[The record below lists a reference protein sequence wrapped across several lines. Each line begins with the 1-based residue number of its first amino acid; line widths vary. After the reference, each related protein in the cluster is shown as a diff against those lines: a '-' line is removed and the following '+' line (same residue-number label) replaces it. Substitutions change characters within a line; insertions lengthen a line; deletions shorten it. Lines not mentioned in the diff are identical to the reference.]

1 MAQVKYW
8 RAINDALAEE
18 MERDGSVVVIG
29 EDVGEPGGTY
39 VATKGL
45 FDRFGAQRVR
55 DTPISEGLL
64 VGMATGAAMTGLRPV
79 VEIMFMDFMTLAS
92 DQLVNHA
99 AKVSSVSGGE
109 FSVPMVVRTMC
120 GAGRNTG
127 PQHGQSL
134 ESWLAHV
141 PGLKVVWPSN
151 PADMKGLLKSA
162 IRDPNPVVV
171 IESLALWNTRDE
183 VPDGEHLV
191 AIGEAAVARAG
202 EDVTLVSWGAAV
214 ARTLAAAAQLAGDG
228 VSAEVLDLRTISPL
242 DEDAIL
248 QSVGR
253 TGRLVVVHDAV
264 GPFGAGAEISALVA
278 DRGFDALR
286 APIRRVAAPFAPV
299 PFPPDLEA
307 AYFPQADRIA
317 GVARELVL
325 NPSGSR
331 R

>member
-1 MAQVKYW
+1 MTQVKYW
-8 RAINDALAEE
+8 KAINDALAEE
-18 MERDGSVVVIG
+18 MERDAAVVVIG

-39 VATKGL
+39 IATKGL
-45 FDRFGAQRVR
+45 FERFGAQRVR

-64 VGMATGAAMTGLRPV
+64 IGMATGAAMTGLRPV

-99 AKVSSVSGGE
+99 AKVSSVSGGA

-141 PGLKVVWPSN
+141 PGLKVVWPAN

-183 VPDGEHLV
+183 MPDGEHLV
-191 AIGEAAVARAG
+191 AIGEAAVARPG
-202 EDVTLVSWGAAV
+202 GDVTLVAWGAAERR
-214 ARTLAAAAQLAGDG
+214 ALAAAEQLEGEG

-248 QSVGR
+248 RSVAR

-278 DRGFDALR
+278 ERGFDTLR

-299 PFPPDLEA
+299 PFPPGLEA

-317 GVARELVL
+317 CVARELV
-325 NPSGSR
+325 GA
-331 R
+331 

>member
-8 RAINDALAEE
+8 KAINEALAEE
-18 MERDGSVVVIG
+18 MERDAGVVVIG

-39 VATKGL
+39 IATKGL
-45 FDRFGAQRVR
+45 FERFGAQRVR

-64 VGMATGAAMTGLRPV
+64 IGMATGAAMTGLRPV

-183 VPDGEHLV
+183 IPDGEHLV
-191 AIGEAAVARAG
+191 AIGEAAVARPG
-202 EDVTLVSWGAAV
+202 DDVTLVAWGAAV
-214 ARTLAAAAQLAGDG
+214 RRALAAAEQLAGEG

-248 QSVGR
+248 RSVAR

-278 DRGFDALR
+278 DRGFATLK

-317 GVARELVL
+317 RVARDLV
-325 NPSGSR
+325 GA
-331 R
+331 